1 MAIAVRDKANGTRKA
16 ARKPANSRASR
27 QSNNSRF
34 QFEDLIT
41 AISTQFIN
49 LAPEDLDKGIE
60 DALKKIGKTA
70 GVDHSAVFLFKNG
83 HGYDAHEWCARGV
96 PSLKDRMQ
104 DVPVQ
109 TFPWYMS
116 RLRQGENIYIPR
128 VQDLPPEAGAER
140 ELLQNLRIKSLVAVP
155 MILHNS
161 LVGFLGFDS
170 MRREKTWSERTL
182 TLLKIVGEIFV
193 NALERKRSE
202 QSLKE
207 SEKNYRRLVDNS
219 LTGIYIT
226 QDYFLRFCNRKFAE
240 IFGYDRPEEL
250 IGVSVQKLVSPESWK
265 TVERQVRLRENGRK
279 RTARYEFR
287 AVRKDGSVF
296 DAEVL
301 GARII
306 YEGKPAIQGAII
318 DITERKSASDDLRES
333 ENKYRALF
341 EGIPVGLYRRS
352 PDGRIIDLNPTMVQM
367 LGFEEKQSVLGR
379 FALDFYLDPKDGER
393 SASLLAQNRVLRNF
407 EFQVK
412 RIDGRVI
419 WVQDNAHAVVDSK
432 GRVLHCEGSLLEITR
447 QKQEEKEVQN
457 RADQVI
463 RYQAALLELAKM
475 DFSDLD
481 STLRRTTEIDA
492 RTIGVNRV
500 SIWIFNPE
508 HTEIACRDLYSRAE
522 NVHDKGMVLKAKES
536 PHYFKA
542 LEESRAIAA
551 DRALS
556 DPRTCEFADSY
567 LNPRGIVSMMDIP
580 IRRQGAIIGVICH
593 EHSGRE
599 RKWTLE
605 EQQFAIS
612 VGDAITLSL
621 EASEGKR
628 MERVNESI
636 FQISEAANSA
646 QNLQGLFH
654 SIHQVISGLM
664 PANNFYISLYD
675 SVHSILS
682 FPYFVDEFDT
692 PPEPKPL
699 GRGLT
704 EYVLRTGQALL
715 ASPEIFAEL
724 ERRGEVES
732 IGAPSIDWLGVPLN
746 INGQTIGVL
755 VVQTYAEGLRYSE
768 EDKNILKFVCDQI
781 AMVIHRKKTEED
793 VQERERFLSS
803 MFESIQDGISIL
815 AEDYTIL
822 RVNKTMENW
831 YSHVLPLVGKKC
843 YEAYHLRDRACDICP
858 TRKTLETSESAYE
871 VVAKVGTGGEVT
883 GWIDLYTF
891 PLIDKRTGQMKGVI
905 EYVRDIT
912 ERKKAEDR
920 LQESLQ
926 EKEVLLR
933 EIHHRVKNNM
943 QVISSLLNL
952 QSRQIKDPFVLEMF
966 KESQRRIRSMALIH
980 ERLYQSSDFSRI
992 EFSQYLRN
1000 LATHLF
1006 HSYQVDA
1013 SRVYLKIEAEEVHL
1027 NINTAIP
1034 CGLIVNELVSN
1045 ALKHGFPEGRS
1056 GELGIDLR
1064 RAEGDAYVLRV
1075 KDDGVGFPEELDFRK
1090 TETLGLQIVNTLVSQ
1105 IDASIDLVRD
1115 KGTEFTIHFQE
1126 VKYRQR
1132 T

>member
-1 MAIAVRDKANGTRKA
+1 M
-16 ARKPANSRASR
+16 NSRV
-27 QSNNSRF
+27 
-34 QFEDLIT
+34 QFENLIT

-49 LAPEDLDKGIE
+49 LAPEDLDKGIKE
-60 DALKKIGKTA
+60 ALKKIGKTA

-83 HGYDAHEWCARGV
+83 HGYDAHEWCARGIS
-96 PSLKDRMQ
+96 PLKDRLQ
-104 DVPVQ
+104 GISVQ
-109 TFPWYMS
+109 SFPWYMGK
-116 RLRQGENIYIPR
+116 LRQAENIQIPR
-128 VQDLPPEAGAER
+128 VQDLPPEAQAER

-161 LVGFLGFDS
+161 LIGFLGFDS

-202 QSLKE
+202 QGLQE

-226 QDYFLRFCNRKFAE
+226 QDHILRFCNQKFAE
-240 IFGYDRPEEL
+240 IFGFDRPEEL
-250 IGVSVQKLVSPESWK
+250 IGTSVRKLVSPESWK

-287 AVRKDGSVF
+287 ALRKDGSAF

-301 GARII
+301 GARIV
-306 YEGKPAIQGAII
+306 YEGEPAIQGAII
-318 DITERKSASDDLRES
+318 DITERKKAIEHLRES

-341 EGIPVGLYRRS
+341 EGVPVGLYRTS
-352 PDGRIIDLNPTMVQM
+352 PEGKILDLNPTMVQM
-367 LGFEEKQSVLGR
+367 LGFENKESVLGR
-379 FALDFYLDPKDGER
+379 PADDFCLNPKDRDR
-393 SASLLAQNRVLRNF
+393 SAALMAKDRVLRNY

-412 RIDGRVI
+412 RIDGKVI

-432 GRVLHCEGSLLEITR
+432 GRVLHYEGSLIDITR
-447 QKQEEKEVQN
+447 QKQEDKEIQN

-475 DFSDLD
+475 SFSDLD
-481 STLRRTTEIDA
+481 SNLRRTTEIDA
-492 RTIGVNRV
+492 HTLGVDRV
-500 SIWIFNPE
+500 SIWFFNPE
-508 HTEIACRDLYSRAE
+508 HTEITCRDLYSRAE
-522 NVHDKGMVLKAKES
+522 SVHDMGMVLKAKEY
-536 PHYFKA
+536 PHYFRA
-542 LEESRAIAA
+542 LEESRVIAT

-556 DPRTCEFADSY
+556 DPRTFEFADSY
-567 LNPRGIVSMMDIP
+567 LKPRGIVSMMDIP
-580 IRRQGAIIGVICH
+580 VRRHGKIIGIICH
-593 EHSGRE
+593 EHTGRE

-605 EQQFAIS
+605 EQHFAIS

-664 PANNFYISLYD
+664 PVNNFYISLYD

-715 ASPEIFAEL
+715 ASPEVFAEL

-746 INGQTIGVL
+746 IDGQTIGVL
-755 VVQTYAEGLRYSE
+755 VVQTYTEGLRYSE

-781 AMVIHRKKTEED
+781 AMVIHRKKTEEE

-815 AEDYTIL
+815 SEEYTIL
-822 RVNKTMENW
+822 RVNKTVENW
-831 YSHVLPLVGKKC
+831 YSHALPLIGKKC
-843 YEAYHLRDRACDICP
+843 YEAYHLRDRNCDVCP
-858 TRKTLETSESAYE
+858 TRKTIETSEAAYE
-871 VVAKVGTGGEVT
+871 VVPKVGPGGEVT
-883 GWIDLYTF
+883 GWLDLYSF
-891 PLIDKRTGQMKGVI
+891 PLIDKKTGQMKGVI

-952 QSRQIKDPFVLEMF
+952 QSRQIKDPDVLEMF

-980 ERLYQSSDFSRI
+980 ERLYQSSDLSRI

-1013 SRVYLKIEAEEVHL
+1013 SRVQLKIEAEEVHL

-1056 GELGIDLR
+1056 GQLDIDLHR
-1064 RAEGDAYVLRV
+1064 VAGDGYVLRV
-1075 KDDGVGFPEELDFRK
+1075 KDDGVGFPEGLDFRK
-1090 TETLGLQIVNTLVSQ
+1090 TETLGMQIVSTLVSQ

-1126 VKYRQR
+1126 VSYRQR

>member
-60 DALKKIGKTA
+60 DALKKIGKTV

-367 LGFEEKQSVLGR
+367 LGFEEKQSILGR
-379 FALDFYLDPKDGER
+379 FALDFYLDPRDGER
-393 SASLLAQNRVLRNF
+393 SAALLAQNRVLRNF

-567 LNPRGIVSMMDIP
+567 LKPRGIVSMMDIP

-755 VVQTYAEGLRYSE
+755 VVQTYTEGLRYSE